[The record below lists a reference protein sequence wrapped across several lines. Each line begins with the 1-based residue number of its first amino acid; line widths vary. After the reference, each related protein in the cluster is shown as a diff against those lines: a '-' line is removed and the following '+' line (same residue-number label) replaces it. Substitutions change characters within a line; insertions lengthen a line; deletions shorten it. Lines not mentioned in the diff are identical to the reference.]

1 MCSHVIW
8 LFQGF
13 TSFYTIAQNQ
23 QECEENDED
32 ESLSEDAAHLFF
44 SAQSPPP
51 LDPAQLVLKL
61 GVTHKGSGGISS
73 DVVLS
78 FDDSNFYSLDFQQV
92 LSISKWKQE
101 QGCKLCSEL
110 TYMSSDA
117 NRENT
122 CACQLLPLYVTVT
135 LKHVSMII
143 YSKDKPNE
151 SRLPQI
157 FGVMNQL
164 NNALKEQR
172 LSLSHGGRQIE
183 SATYTS
189 EHPSELNSI
198 VSSSN
203 ALLQQFLTRLDCV
216 SESAIRAVDVCSA
229 DVPWMT
235 RLLHVMTQHAADVKE
250 RSLQLKTLECQLE
263 SCLQA
268 FEDEEQKQIATVWGA
283 AANSI
288 QQQEARAAAVIAL
301 RHTMEQKKQLEE
313 AMLWAELM
321 SATVAL

>member
-1 MCSHVIW
+1 MCPHVNW

-13 TSFYTIAQNQ
+13 TSFYTTAHNQ
-23 QECEENDED
+23 QECKENDED
-32 ESLSEDAAHLFF
+32 EALSEDAAHLFF
-44 SAQSPPP
+44 SAQSPP

-101 QGCKLCSEL
+101 QGCKFCWES
-110 TYMSSDA
+110 TYMSADA

-143 YSKDKPNE
+143 YSKDKSNE
-151 SRLPQI
+151 SGLPQI
-157 FGVMNQL
+157 FGVMDLL
-164 NNALKEQR
+164 NKALEEQR
-172 LSLSHGGRQIE
+172 LSLSHGGREIE
-183 SATYTS
+183 SVTYTS
-189 EHPSELNSI
+189 EHPYKLSSI

-216 SESAIRAVDVCSA
+216 SESAIRAMDVCSA

-235 RLLHVMTQHAADVKE
+235 RLLHVMTQHADDVKE

-268 FEDEEQKQIATVWGA
+268 FEDEEQTQIATVWGA

-313 AMLWAELM
+313 AMLWVELM
-321 SATVAL
+321 RATVAL